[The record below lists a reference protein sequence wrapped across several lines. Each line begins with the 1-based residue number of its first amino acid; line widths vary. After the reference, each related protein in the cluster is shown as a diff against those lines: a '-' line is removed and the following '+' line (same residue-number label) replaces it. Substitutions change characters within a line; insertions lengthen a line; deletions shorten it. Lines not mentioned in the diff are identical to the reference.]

1 MRPPIFQ
8 CFAFSADD
16 QETSCPTACWD
27 GRLGAVLGCW
37 KRIALSRFR
46 SSTGGSPALQL
57 CNLGGWGAHYSVAI
71 IIKLHAP
78 LGFRTRVCGIGQYFK
93 GVLPAIPQTENRR
106 FAIKSP
112 TENTHFGG
120 YFNQN
125 NAYRGIDTVC
135 WLFLN
140 RKSTTLRQTANQ
152 Q

>member
-1 MRPPIFQ
+1 MARKP
-8 CFAFSADD
+8 FARRHAEMVGWAQFG
-16 QETSCPTACWD
+16 D
-27 GRLGAVLGCW
+27 GFCQQ
-37 KRIALSRFR
+37 F
-46 SSTGGSPALQL
+46 
-57 CNLGGWGAHYSVAI
+57 
-71 IIKLHAP
+71 
-78 LGFRTRVCGIGQYFK
+78 
-93 GVLPAIPQTENRR
+93 PQTENRR

-125 NAYRGIDTVC
+125 NAYRGIDIVC

>member
-1 MRPPIFQ
+1 MLRWSVGRSFGMLKTH
-8 CFAFSADD
+8 SAAAIPLEHRWLARAATL
-16 QETSCPTACWD
+16 QF
-27 GRLGAVLGCW
+27 GGLG
-37 KRIALSRFR
+37 
-46 SSTGGSPALQL
+46 
-57 CNLGGWGAHYSVAI
+57 GAHYSVAI

-125 NAYRGIDTVC
+125 NAYRGIDIVC